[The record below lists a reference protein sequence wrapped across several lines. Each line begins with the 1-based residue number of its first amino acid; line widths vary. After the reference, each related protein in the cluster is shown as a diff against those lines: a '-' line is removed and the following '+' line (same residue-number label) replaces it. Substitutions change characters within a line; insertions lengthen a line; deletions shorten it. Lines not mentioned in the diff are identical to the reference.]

1 LEGAE
6 ETREDE
12 KMKQRV
18 EGWLE
23 KKERWA
29 KTKR

>member
-6 ETREDE
+6 EARKDE
-12 KMKQRV
+12 KIKQRV

-23 KKERWA
+23 KKEGWA